1 MSDKLYMPEK
11 RSFHDF
17 FSRFEKYPSGH
28 NPKMPFASPKSKG
41 GMQIG
46 PYCIV
51 TDCRVS
57 PSKRLASLAVYPSGD
72 LIAFVNA
79 NMITIDRDHLHF
91 EVIIFDH
98 FARVIIKHGQIIG
111 SRWLS
116 EIDPSTI
123 PLVA

>member
-1 MSDKLYMPEK
+1 MSDRLYMPEK

-17 FSRFEKYPSGH
+17 FSRFQKYPSGH
-28 NPKMPFASPKSKG
+28 NPKMPFVLPQSKG

-57 PSKRLASLAVYPSGD
+57 PSKRLSSLAVYPSDD
-72 LIAFVNA
+72 LIRFVDEH
-79 NMITIDRDHLHF
+79 MITINYDHLHF

-116 EIDPSTI
+116 EIDLSTI
-123 PLVA
+123 PAVD